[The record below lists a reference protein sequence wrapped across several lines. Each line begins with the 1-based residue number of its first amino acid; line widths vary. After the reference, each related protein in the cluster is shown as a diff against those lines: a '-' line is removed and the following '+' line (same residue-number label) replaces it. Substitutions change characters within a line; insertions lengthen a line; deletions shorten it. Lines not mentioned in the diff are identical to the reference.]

1 MILHTAPAYTVS
13 NENQRWATQVVPNV
27 KSVLTVA
34 GSGDQA
40 LFYKLSGAKIVDTFD
55 INNNARVIQD
65 IKCAAIKHLKISEY
79 KDLLTKL
86 HNANACDIIDMPEMH
101 YFLQFLPKESSDI
114 IKQNNFACNCG
125 LNIDYYPE
133 NIPTETEFETLKNML
148 DKSFNFIWTDL
159 GSLGTQ
165 LTRKYDLINIS
176 NIFDYISNGQTQ
188 VDILNELSKH
198 LDKNGH
204 IVHLP
209 QKHIYS
215 YKKLELPHLVYEKTL
230 IYDKL
235 RKIILFQKTK

>member
-1 MILHTAPAYTVS
+1 MFLENSPAYTIS

-86 HNANACDIIDMPEMH
+86 HNANARDIIDMPEMH
-101 YFLQFLPKESSDI
+101 YILQFLPKESSDI

-125 LNIDYYPE
+125 LNIDFYPE
-133 NIPTETEFETLKNML
+133 NIPTDTEFETLKNML
-148 DKSFNFIWTDL
+148 NKSFNFIWSDL
-159 GSLGTQ
+159 ESVGTT

-176 NIFDYISNGQTQ
+176 NIFDYKHSGEKQIK
-188 VDILNELSKH
+188 ILNELSTH
-198 LDKNGH
+198 LNKNGH
-204 IVHLP
+204 IVCLP
-209 QKHIYS
+209 QIHRYS
-215 YKKLELPHLVYEKTL
+215 YKKLELPHLSYERTEHDEKHT
-230 IYDKL
+230 KV
-235 RKIILFQKTK
+235 IIFQRTR